1 MQKWTNNVWTWCKG
15 TGILGWFQE
24 ISQILV
30 GVVATRGV
38 ICDRVKEE
46 GLEGVVNG
54 FWDFLDE
61 PSGKAERSTALE
73 MTKGISP
80 CAALSRDDKQKR
92 GVHHCR
98 PRSSNN
104 FMNHNYKPILSNII
118 QQFRCWSLLHFDIG
132 KELFTCI
139 FQAGPEQIYHIVD
152 NQKPI
157 VIMLADIDSN
167 GWILLIMSLH
177 I

>member
-1 MQKWTNNVWTWCKG
+1 MKKLTYDSNSWCKG

-30 GVVATRGV
+30 GVVATGGV

-92 GVHHCR
+92 GVQ
-98 PRSSNN
+98 SFEST
-104 FMNHNYKPILSNII
+104 
-118 QQFRCWSLLHFDIG
+118 
-132 KELFTCI
+132 KE
-139 FQAGPEQIYHIVD
+139 
-152 NQKPI
+152 
-157 VIMLADIDSN
+157 N
-167 GWILLIMSLH
+167 GEN
-177 I
+177 

>member
-1 MQKWTNNVWTWCKG
+1 M
-15 TGILGWFQE
+15 GWFQE
-24 ISQILV
+24 IDQILV
-30 GVVATRGV
+30 EVVATGGV

-73 MTKGISP
+73 MTKGR
-80 CAALSRDDKQKR
+80 SRWQGSEMVNKSEACN
-92 GVHHCR
+92 HCR

-118 QQFRCWSLLHFDIG
+118 QQFCCWGLLHFDVG
-132 KELFTCI
+132 KELLACI
-139 FQAGPEQIYHIVD
+139 FQTGPEQMYHIVN

-157 VIMLADIDSN
+157 VVMLADIITSR
-167 GWILLIMSLH
+167 L
-177 I
+177 